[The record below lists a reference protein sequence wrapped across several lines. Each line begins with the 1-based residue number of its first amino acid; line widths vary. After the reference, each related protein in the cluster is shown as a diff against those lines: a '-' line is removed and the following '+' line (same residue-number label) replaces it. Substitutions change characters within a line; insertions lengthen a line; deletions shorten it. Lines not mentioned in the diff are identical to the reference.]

1 MQVRID
7 LILQRKSCGLEQITW
22 IGYHIKQ
29 EDIQNHTIAQRLLL
43 ILSKCV
49 PKLIVN
55 SEASCEA
62 RQIRNM
68 RKISQSQQ
76 KLAGFLFT

>member
-1 MQVRID
+1 M
-7 LILQRKSCGLEQITW
+7 LLEQITW
-22 IGYHIKQ
+22 IDYHIEQ
-29 EDIQNHTIAQRLLL
+29 EDIHHHTIAQRILQ
-43 ILSKCV
+43 LSKCV

-76 KLAGFLFT
+76 KLAGFLCT